1 MLAEAAAA
9 ADESCGCASCTV
21 RLSGSSA
28 TGVAVRERL
37 AGDLG
42 LAGFQEDQEL
52 CPVAS
57 GTRDD
62 GSAS

>member
-1 MLAEAAAA
+1 MLAEAA

-21 RLSGSSA
+21 KLSGSSDA
-28 TGVAVRERL
+28 VGVAVRERL
-37 AGDLG
+37 AGDVG
-42 LAGFQEDQEL
+42 LAGFQEDQQ
-52 CPVAS
+52 PWTVTS